1 MNLIK
6 VYDKTCDICQMLAG
20 IDEQIAEDSDLFFR
34 KSTIEEVAKN
44 PSSHR
49 DHIIKTFVDP
59 SDGMIDVPI
68 YLITTPQGEVQASAI
83 VKSVDGLK
91 HLIENWQKWGSYRR

>member
-6 VYDKTCDICQMLAG
+6 VYDKTCDVCQMLAG

-34 KSTIEEVAKN
+34 QSTLAEVAKN

-49 DHIIKTFVDP
+49 DYIIQHYVDP
-59 SDGMIDVPI
+59 EDGMVDIPL
-68 YLITTPQGEVQASAI
+68 YLITSSQGEVQASGV
-83 VKSVDGLK
+83 VKTVEELK
-91 HLIENWQKWGSYRR
+91 NLIEAWQKWDSSPK

>member
-6 VYDKTCDICQMLAG
+6 VYDVTCDICQMLAG

-34 KSTIEEVAKN
+34 KSTLAEVAKN

-49 DHIIKTFVDP
+49 DYIVKHHIDP
-59 SDGMIDVPI
+59 SDGMVDIPL
-68 YLITTPQGEVQASAI
+68 YLITSSQGEVQASGV
-83 VKSVDGLK
+83 VKTVEELK
-91 HLIENWQKWGSYRR
+91 NLIESWQKWESSQK